1 MEKFILKLSSKLS
14 RVALLLFFTQLIGCA
29 PGEEGFGSGI
39 DAYTFVQNNFYEI
52 SDSKLH
58 GSGSIR
64 FIQSYGTGLGT
75 SLALRGSLDFNGS
88 NITAVFFA
96 DSNLSNG
103 LSLQIIRN
111 GVNVQGLINYNGG
124 SSAITSGVLWAN
136 PANIDIVIDAHR
148 VGPNYRILI
157 WQRDTYGYSPATA
170 LIDSQ
175 VSNHV
180 NPSLPPVGSI
190 LGTSTG
196 VSLYQAEIT
205 NANVGYARAL

>member
-64 FIQSYGTGLGT
+64 FIQSYGTGNGT
-75 SLALRGSLDFNGS
+75 SLELRGTLDLTNSF
-88 NITAVFFA
+88 ITAVFFA
-96 DSNLSNG
+96 DMGLGGG
-103 LSLQIIRN
+103 LS
-111 GVNVQGLINYNGG
+111 VNIQRIGATIKGTILYNGG
-124 SSAITSGVLWAN
+124 VYNIIPTLWAN

-148 VGPNYRILI
+148 WGGTNRILI

-170 LIDSQ
+170 LVDSNRTTD
-175 VSNHV
+175 VS
-180 NPSLPPVGSI
+180 PSLPTGGQPI
-190 LGTSTG
+190 GTATG
-196 VSLYQAEIT
+196 LVLQQAEAT
-205 NANVGYARAL
+205 KANVGFARAL

>member
-64 FIQSYGTGLGT
+64 FIQSYGTGFGT
-75 SLALRGSLDFNGS
+75 SLALGGSLDFHGS
-88 NITAVFFA
+88 SITAIFFA
-96 DSNLSNG
+96 DTNLNNG
-103 LSLQIIRN
+103 LSLQIKRD
-111 GVNVQGLINYNGG
+111 GVNVSGFISYPGN
-124 SSAITSGVLWAN
+124 TSVIISNVLWAN
-136 PANIDIVIDAHR
+136 PAKIDIVIDAHR

-175 VSNHV
+175 INNTVS
-180 NPSLPPVGSI
+180 PALPPVGSI
-190 LGTSTG
+190 QGSMTG
-196 VSLYQAEIT
+196 ISVFQAEVT
-205 NANVGYARAL
+205 KANVGYARAL